1 MTRQS
6 HHGSLPRGPRPR
18 GTVRAAPVE
27 AGLEL
32 ARSGGPD
39 AVVLR
44 EVTRMVGVVPN
55 AAYRHFPDRDALLA
69 AVRDAELRQLA
80 QRMAQ
85 GVRRGRA
92 RRGT

>member
-1 MTRQS
+1 
-6 HHGSLPRGPRPR
+6 
-18 GTVRAAPVE
+18 
-27 AGLEL
+27 
-32 ARSGGPD
+32 
-39 AVVLR
+39 
-44 EVTRMVGVVPN
+44 VPN

-69 AVRDAELRQLA
+69 AVRDAALGQLA